1 MPDNIKM
8 MYLKEKTIL
17 SNVTNG
23 KQLALLRDISIWLE
37 TYDDIFSD
45 FDPKAYSERV
55 LSDDF
60 LVEIRK
66 VSYEKKE

>member
-1 MPDNIKM
+1 

-17 SNVTNG
+17 SNVTKG